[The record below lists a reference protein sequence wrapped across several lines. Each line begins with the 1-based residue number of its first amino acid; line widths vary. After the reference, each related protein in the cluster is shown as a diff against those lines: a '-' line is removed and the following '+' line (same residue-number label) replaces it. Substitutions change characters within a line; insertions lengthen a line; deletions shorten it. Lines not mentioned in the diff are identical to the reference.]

1 MRQTGAVLTALL
13 AFAAASILIV
23 LIPGPDTLVVLRAI
37 VIHGKRSAAL
47 TTLGVLTGIAVWIC
61 AAAFGLTALLRAS
74 HDGYLALRIVGAA
87 YLIIIGVQALRSR
100 AVGNPTTS
108 GPTPSPRQ
116 AIVGKGFRAG
126 LATDLL
132 NPKVGVFFIT
142 FLPAFIPHHEPVAAA
157 TFALGSIFLV
167 EGALY
172 FVAILTF
179 VERLTNWLGNERV
192 RRRLNRATG
201 VILVGFG
208 IRLAA
213 EG

>member
-1 MRQTGAVLTALL
+1 MLTALL
-13 AFAAASILIV
+13 AFAAASVLIV

-37 VIHGKRSAAL
+37 VVHGKRSAAL
-47 TTLGVLTGIAVWIC
+47 TTIGVLTGIAVWIC

-87 YLIIIGVQALRSR
+87 YLIVIGIQALRAR

-108 GPTPSPRQ
+108 GASPVPSPRR

-142 FLPAFIPHHEPVAAA
+142 FLPAFIPHGEPVAAA
-157 TFALGSIFLV
+157 TFALGSIFLI

-179 VERLTNWLGNERV
+179 VERLTNWLENERV